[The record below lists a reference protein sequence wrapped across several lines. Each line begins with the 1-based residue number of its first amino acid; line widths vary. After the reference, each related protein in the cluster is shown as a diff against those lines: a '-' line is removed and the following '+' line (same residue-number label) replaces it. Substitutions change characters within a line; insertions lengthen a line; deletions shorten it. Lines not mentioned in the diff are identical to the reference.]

1 MSQDSID
8 KLYANYDVLSDAL
21 TKGKIAD
28 YELEFKEILNAVK
41 GNAKEKKLAAQF
53 IPKFFKHFPSLSDTA
68 IDRQL
73 DLCEDEDGIIRRQ
86 AIKDLPNF
94 CKDTKEHTPKIADI
108 LSQLLVSDDP
118 LELQQVHLSLSQ
130 LAKYDVLGTLSGI
143 FSQIAAGDEATR
155 SRSFQYLSQ
164 KFMKYSTELITKEIE
179 TFIVVELKKILQDVT
194 ADEFHMCM
202 AILAKTKLAST
213 VSGHQEL
220 VKIAVEQAELDV
232 ELSGTLAAEDEVI
245 ERFIF
250 CATEALPY
258 LSNKVESTQFVK
270 FMCDKLLPI
279 STWNLIGAADDQSQT
294 QLRLLKVFAELCT
307 CCGTLEKPEEAVKN
321 IYTILQEY
329 MPLPPL
335 DTDIT
340 ENPSFQFS
348 HAECLL
354 YALHAIG
361 KQSPEFLT
369 FVDDAAALK
378 DFKQRIQYLARGTQ
392 GYIKKLQ
399 EAIKG
404 KTPIELKS
412 EENQI
417 KITALKTTSNI
428 STLIRD
434 LFHSPPLF
442 KAKVNLSW
450 LAPKQRN
457 VEAVVD
463 LTSPTGGKRHAPI
476 TFEGSPNTKKSKR
489 EGQDQKYY
497 APPSGKYSAGVKNYS
512 GGASGNRRQGN
523 GRRSGGGF
531 RSGNKRFGRY

>member
-1 MSQDSID
+1 M
-8 KLYANYDVLSDAL
+8 
-21 TKGKIAD
+21 
-28 YELEFKEILNAVK
+28 
-41 GNAKEKKLAAQF
+41 
-53 IPKFFKHFPSLSDTA
+53 
-68 IDRQL
+68 
-73 DLCEDEDGIIRRQ
+73 
-86 AIKDLPNF
+86 PNF

-108 LSQLLVSDDP
+108 LSQLLVSEDP
-118 LELQQVHLSLSQ
+118 MELQQVHLSLGQ

-143 FSQIAAGDEATR
+143 FSQISAGDEATR
-155 SRSFQYLSQ
+155 ARSFQYLSQ
-164 KFMKYSTELITKEIE
+164 KFMKYCTELITKDIE

-202 AILAKTKLAST
+202 AILAKTKLATT

-232 ELSGTLAAEDEVI
+232 DLSGTLAAEDEVI

-258 LSNKVESTQFVK
+258 LSNKVDSTPFVK
-270 FMCDKLLPI
+270 FMCEKLLPLT
-279 STWNLIGAADDQSQT
+279 TWNLIGAADDQSQT

-307 CCGTLEKPEEAVKN
+307 YCGTLENPEEAVKKVY
-321 IYTILQEY
+321 IILQEY

-335 DTDIT
+335 DTDISDT
-340 ENPSFQFS
+340 PSFQFS

-354 YALHAIG
+354 YALHCLG

-369 FVDDAAALK
+369 FPDDADNLK
-378 DFKQRIQYLARGTQ
+378 EFKQRIQYLARGTQ

-412 EENQI
+412 DENQI
-417 KITALKTTSNI
+417 KVTALKTTSNI

-450 LAPKQRN
+450 LAPKPRD
-457 VEAVVD
+457 VSAGVVD
-463 LTSPTGGKRHAPI
+463 LTSPGGTKRHAPI
-476 TFEGSPNTKKSKR
+476 TFEGSPNNKKGKR
-489 EGQDQKYY
+489 GDGQDQKYY

-512 GGASGNRRQGN
+512 GTGNRRQGGGQ
-523 GRRSGGGF
+523 GRRSGGGGGF
-531 RSGNKRFGRY
+531 RSGKRFGRY

>member
-1 MSQDSID
+1 M
-8 KLYANYDVLSDAL
+8 
-21 TKGKIAD
+21 
-28 YELEFKEILNAVK
+28 
-41 GNAKEKKLAAQF
+41 
-53 IPKFFKHFPSLSDTA
+53 
-68 IDRQL
+68 
-73 DLCEDEDGIIRRQ
+73 
-86 AIKDLPNF
+86 F

-118 LELQQVHLSLSQ
+118 LELQQVHLSLGQ
-130 LAKYDVLGTLSGI
+130 LAKFDVLGTLSGI
-143 FSQIAAGDEATR
+143 FSQISAGDEATR
-155 SRSFQYLSQ
+155 ARSFQYLSQ
-164 KFMKYSTELITKEIE
+164 KFMKYCAELITKDIE

-202 AILAKTKLAST
+202 AILAKTKLATT

-220 VKIAVEQAELDV
+220 VKIAIEQAELDV
-232 ELSGTLAAEDEVI
+232 DLSGTLAAEDEVI

-250 CATEALPY
+250 CATEALPF
-258 LSNKVESTQFVK
+258 LSNKVESTPFVK
-270 FMCDKLLPI
+270 FMCEKLLPLA
-279 STWNLIGAADDQSQT
+279 TWNLIGAADDQSQT

-307 CCGTLEKPEEAVKN
+307 YCGTLENPEQAVKN

-329 MPLPPL
+329 MPMPPH

-340 ENPSFQFS
+340 DTPSFQFS

-354 YALHAIG
+354 YALHSIG

-369 FVDDAAALK
+369 FPDDAASLK
-378 DFKQRIQYLARGTQ
+378 EFKQRIQFLARGTQ

-412 EENQI
+412 DENQI
-417 KITALKTTSNI
+417 KVTALKTTSNI

-450 LAPKQRN
+450 LAPKPRD
-457 VEAVVD
+457 VAAGAVID
-463 LTSPTGGKRHAPI
+463 LTSPGGTKRHAPI
-476 TFEGSPNTKKSKR
+476 TFEGSPNSKKGKR
-489 EGQDQKYY
+489 GDGQDQKYY

-512 GGASGNRRQGN
+512 GNGGNRRQGQ

-531 RSGNKRFGRY
+531 RSGKRFGRY